1 MPIEFTIRFYP
12 CIKSHNTINK
22 KGDWWQK
29 AKRCNNAP
37 KNMIPIYNCFKFCK
51 ACVHASIITSTHV
64 VFAKLYSPATIS
76 IRIQQNLSSRKNNNE
91 RNKELNGTIIIWL
104 MILSI
109 LYGHAIASVKIYG
122 KLCLQVRIV
131 NQNDFVHPKQF
142 NSIRRLCVENW
153 DESFL
158 L

>member
-12 CIKSHNTINK
+12 CIKSHNTMQSTK
-22 KGDWWQK
+22 KVIGDKKQNAATMHQK
-29 AKRCNNAP
+29 TRFH
-37 KNMIPIYNCFKFCK
+37 IYNCFKFFK

-142 NSIRRLCVENW
+142 Q
-153 DESFL
+153 
-158 L
+158 